1 MELAGVAPL
10 GIEGLRSKEIKCTCT
25 ITQTRALARIH
36 DQRVELLATRL
47 TRMQAYLHEHE
58 RT

>member
-10 GIEGLRSKEIKCTCT
+10 GIEGLRSKKIKCTCSITHT
-25 ITQTRALARIH
+25 IAHAHMH

-47 TRMQAYLHEHE
+47 TRMQACLHEHE